1 MVINSKLIIGHDIL
15 KNISF
20 KNQPYCTLYTAPHMC
35 SDGFDKTALQS
46 AVFKMAQN
54 STKPHRE
61 YSYIHHFIFILIR

>member
-15 KNISF
+15 KNISL
-20 KNQPYCTLYTAPHMC
+20 KNQPYRTLYTAPHIC
-35 SDGFDKTALQS
+35 GDSFGQTILQS

-61 YSYIHHFIFILIR
+61 YSYIHHFILILIR